1 MTLQKVNFYY
11 ANIKKIASKL
21 YINCLIRGGKRIM
34 ARETLL
40 QMNCSR
46 FSEKIIDI
54 IDLLFKIG
62 WKYFS
67 NDGMVEYLPIGD
79 IDDYNCDNCLSL
91 WETELSYRNI
101 EYVGKSVFFTKEEA
115 KNRLKELKNELK
127 KNKVIR
133 RRKR

>member
-79 IDDYNCDNCLSL
+79 IDDYNWEKSALSDI
-91 WETELSYRNI
+91 EVHELVNFWNEILVPNLIVKARVAFVYYR
-101 EYVGKSVFFTKEEA
+101 
-115 KNRLKELKNELK
+115 
-127 KNKVIR
+127 
-133 RRKR
+133 

>member
-11 ANIKKIASKL
+11 ANIKKAASKL
-21 YINCLIRGGKRIM
+21 YVNCLIGGGKRIM
-34 ARETLL
+34 AREALL

-79 IDDYNCDNCLSL
+79 IDDYNWEKSALSDI
-91 WETELSYRNI
+91 EVHELVNFWNEILVPNLIDKARAAFVYYR
-101 EYVGKSVFFTKEEA
+101 
-115 KNRLKELKNELK
+115 
-127 KNKVIR
+127 
-133 RRKR
+133 

>member
-11 ANIKKIASKL
+11 ANIKKAASKL
-21 YINCLIRGGKRIM
+21 YVNCLIGGGKRIM
-34 ARETLL
+34 AREALL

-79 IDDYNCDNCLSL
+79 IDDYNWEKNALSDI
-91 WETELSYRNI
+91 EVHELVNMKQNQNEKVGIILYYKQSNI
-101 EYVGKSVFFTKEEA
+101 GIT
-115 KNRLKELKNELK
+115 LL
-127 KNKVIR
+127 
-133 RRKR
+133 